1 MELAIAALVIAP
13 IVVPLV
19 IGAAFVGKARR
30 LAPAPD
36 SFAHGYADA
45 EHQVAA

>member
-13 IVVPLV
+13 MLVPLV

-30 LAPAPD
+30 LAPAAD
-36 SFAHGYADA
+36 AFDHGYADA
-45 EHQVAA
+45 EHTIAA